1 MNLHLVDLIII
12 CTYLVAMIGIGFWMR
27 KRAGATKE
35 SYLLGGKT
43 MPWYFLGLSN
53 ASGMFDISGTMWMVT
68 LAFVYGLKSLWL
80 PWLWPVFN
88 QIFLMM
94 YLAVWLRRSNV
105 TTGAE
110 WMRTRFGTKQDSD
123 WSQWIIVVFALLS
136 CLGFMAYGFIGLGK
150 FVEIFVPWQV
160 VQPYVPFDLPGEYV
174 PHFYGIIFTS
184 VAVVYAILGGMR
196 SIVIADVLQYI
207 IMTVAAF
214 AVAIIAINKLG
225 GQTLNV
231 PQGWYNPFF
240 GKEMGLNWTGII
252 EEVNT
257 KIKNDGFEP
266 FSIFFTL
273 MLVKGI
279 LASMAGP
286 TPNYDMQK
294 LLSAR
299 SPGDAAKVS
308 GLVSVIL
315 LPTRYLMVI
324 GFAVLGLLYFDQ
336 LNLQSAHGIVD
347 FEKILPA
354 TIHEFVPAGLMGL
367 LLAGMLAAF
376 IGTFAGTL
384 NAAQA
389 YIVNDI
395 YLKYINKDAQSKKT
409 TVIAYLSGIIVV
421 VISIV
426 MGFFAENVNSIL
438 QWIVGALYGGYIAA
452 NVLKWHWW
460 RFNGTGFFA
469 GMLAGVI
476 SALIFPKLFPGTVDL
491 YYWPLLFLIS
501 LIASVVG
508 TCLGKPADM
517 ETLKSFYATVRPW
530 GFWKPVHDKVL
541 LDHPDFKANKK
552 FKRDMLNV
560 LLGIVGQCCLTLL
573 PMYLVLSM
581 NFPLIITI
589 LLLGVIV
596 LILKRTWWNK
606 LED

>member
-1 MNLHLVDLIII
+1 MNLHYIDILILLA
-12 CTYLVAMIGIGFWMR
+12 YLGVMVSMGFWVR
-27 KRAGATKE
+27 KKAGASKE
-35 SYLLGGKT
+35 SYLMGGKT
-43 MPWYFLGLSN
+43 LPWYYLGLSN

-88 QIFLMM
+88 QVFLMM
-94 YLAVWLRRSNV
+94 YLAVWLRRSNA

-110 WMRTRFGTKQDSD
+110 WMQTRFGTRKDSD

-150 FVEIFVPWQV
+150 FVEIFIPWNQISV
-160 VQPYVPFDLPGEYV
+160 YIPFHVSAEFV
-174 PHFYGIIFTS
+174 PHFYGIIFTL
-184 VAVVYAILGGMR
+184 VAVLYAIMGGMR
-196 SIVIADVLQYI
+196 SIVLADVIQYV
-207 IMTVAAF
+207 IMTIAAVVVAY
-214 AVAIIAINKLG
+214 IAMDKLS

-231 PQGWYNPFF
+231 PEGWANPFF
-240 GKEMGLNWTGII
+240 GKEMGLDWSRII
-252 EEVNT
+252 SEVNE
-257 KIKNDGFEP
+257 KIKSDGFEP

-286 TPNYDMQK
+286 APNYDMQK
-294 LLSAR
+294 LLSTN
-299 SPGDAAKVS
+299 SPKDAAKMS
-308 GLVSVIL
+308 GLVSLIL
-315 LPTRYLMVI
+315 LPTRYLMII
-324 GFAVLGLLYFDQ
+324 GFAILGLLYFDQ
-336 LNLQSAHGIVD
+336 LNLQTATGDID

-354 TIHEFVPAGLMGL
+354 TIHEFVPVGFMGL

-395 YLKYINKDAQSKKT
+395 YLKYVNKNASDKQT
-409 TVIAYLSGIIVV
+409 TRVAYLAGIVV
-421 VISIV
+421 VIISIV
-426 MGFFAENVNSIL
+426 MGFFAGDVNSIL

-469 GMLAGVI
+469 GMMAGILA
-476 SALIFPKLFPGTVDL
+476 ALIFPKLFPGTVDL
-491 YYWPLLFLIS
+491 YYWPLLFVIS
-501 LIASVVG
+501 LAASIIG
-508 TCLGKPADM
+508 TYAGKPV
-517 ETLKSFYATVRPW
+517 EKEVLKSFYSTVRPW
-530 GFWKPVHDKVL
+530 GFWKPTHELVVQEN
-541 LDHPDFKANKK
+541 PGFVPNKR
-552 FKRDMLNV
+552 FGLDMLNV
-560 LLGIVGQCCLTLL
+560 LLGIIGQCCLTLL

-581 NFPLIITI
+581 KLPLLLTI
-589 LLLGVIV
+589 LILGAIMV
-596 LILKRTWWNK
+596 ILKYTWWNK